1 MSLEDYWCDGKVSA
15 TISRFIYL
23 LEIGGTFGVIW
34 TWLTGSW
41 TTATVS
47 LVSMA
52 VLLFNG
58 PARFE
63 RSVDGVEP

>member
-58 PARFE
+58 PARLE
-63 RSVDGVEP
+63 RSADGVEP